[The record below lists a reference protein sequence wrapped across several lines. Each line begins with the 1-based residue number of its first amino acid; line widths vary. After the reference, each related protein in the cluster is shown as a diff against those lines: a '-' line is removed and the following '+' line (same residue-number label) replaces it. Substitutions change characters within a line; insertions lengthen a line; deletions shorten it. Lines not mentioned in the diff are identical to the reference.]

1 MTLIQLSSEYR
12 KSGELCRQRQE
23 ELSRKLE
30 REDMCEMDRLRLRRR
45 IYILGVMA
53 RDSIATSRYLENYYG
68 DDGNAGK
75 EAEYVC

>member
-30 REDMCEMDRLRLRRR
+30 YEDLCEMDRLRLRRR

-75 EAEYVC
+75 KAEYVC

>member
-30 REDMCEMDRLRLRRR
+30 CGELCEMDRLRLRRR

-68 DDGNAGK
+68 DDENAGK

>member
-30 REDMCEMDRLRLRRR
+30 CEDLCEMDRLRLHRR

-75 EAEYVC
+75 KAEYVC

>member
-30 REDMCEMDRLRLRRR
+30 CEELCEMDRLRLRRR

>member
-1 MTLIQLSSEYR
+1 MTLMQLSSEYR

-68 DDGNAGK
+68 DDINAGK
-75 EAEYVC
+75 KTQHVC

>member
-1 MTLIQLSSEYR
+1 MTLMQLSSEYR